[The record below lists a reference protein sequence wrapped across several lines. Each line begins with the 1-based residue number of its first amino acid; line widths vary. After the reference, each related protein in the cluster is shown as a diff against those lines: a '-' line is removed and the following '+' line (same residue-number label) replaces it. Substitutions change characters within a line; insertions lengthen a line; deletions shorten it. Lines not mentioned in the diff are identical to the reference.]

1 MAARTAPKAP
11 QKIVTRK
18 LRPGGIRGVI
28 RDFFAAAAG
37 KVYYKAA
44 HQSDR
49 MSEVEDAGPNSHND
63 EIPVLRARSR
73 KAKANYAFFRQA
85 IRQVANNA
93 VGYGIRPVI
102 ADQELEK
109 LWNAWVAEADARGHF
124 DFYGLQWH
132 AVEAMVTDGEVL
144 LRLRDRLDGDM
155 VSGVPLQ
162 LQILEA
168 DHLPVGHNH
177 SELNGNYVLDGIE
190 RNAIDRIVRYHVL
203 PRHPLDWR
211 GRSSTSLTP
220 IPVPAEDICHLFVP
234 ERPTSERGI
243 PWGATIL
250 DSMEMF
256 SEYQL
261 AEVAKKSITSK
272 VTTFYTRPINEEAG
286 FGDEDGDPNFSKYE
300 MGAAVEVPEGYDV
313 KFAEM
318 PNTDPN
324 YEAYVRTV
332 LSEVGVAFGLCF
344 ELITLDFKN
353 ITDRSYRAIMLQVTK
368 FVESIVYHVI
378 CRLNRKVWMRFL
390 KNAAVAGVWK
400 PAAGKRIEDY
410 YAIEFM
416 MPPRGHVHPVQEIQA
431 LVEAIKAGLISR
443 QQAAAEMGVNTL
455 EIDLQNK
462 VDIDRGQLLGI
473 VYSVFSD
480 MVTAHHERNLAT
492 PANDNPGK
500 LPPDATEEISTDQQ
514 GSE

>member
-1 MAARTAPKAP
+1 MAARVATKPP
-11 QKIVTRK
+11 VFNRK
-18 LRPGGIRGVI
+18 LRRGGIRGVI
-28 RDFFAAAAG
+28 RDFFKAAAG
-37 KVYYKAA
+37 KSYYKAA
-44 HQSDR
+44 HQSER
-49 MSEVEDAGPNSHND
+49 MAAVEDVGPNTHND
-63 EIPVLRARSR
+63 EIPILRARSR
-73 KAKANYAFFRQA
+73 KAKANYSFYRQA
-85 IRQVANNA
+85 VRQVANNA

-102 ADQELEK
+102 ADPELEK
-109 LWNAWVAEADARGHF
+109 IWNAWVAEADARGHF

-144 LRLRDRLDGDM
+144 LRLRDRIDGDM

-168 DHLPVGHNH
+168 DHLPIGHTRQ
-177 SELNGNYVLDGIE
+177 EANGNYTLDGVERNGIE
-190 RNAIDRIVRYHVL
+190 RVVRYHIL
-203 PRHPLDWR
+203 PKHPLDWR
-211 GRSSTSLTP
+211 GSTTSLS
-220 IPVPAEDICHLFVP
+220 PVAVSADDICHLFVP
-234 ERPTSERGI
+234 ERPTSERGV

-250 DSMEMF
+250 DSMEML

-286 FGDEDGDPNFSKYE
+286 FGDEDGDPQFSKYE
-300 MGAAVEVPEGYDV
+300 IGAAVEVPEGYGV
-313 KFAEM
+313 EFAQM
-318 PNTDPN
+318 PPTDPN

-353 ITDRSYRAIMLQVTK
+353 ITDRSYRAIMLQVSK

-378 CRLNRKVWMRFL
+378 CRLNRKVWVRFL
-390 KNAAVAGVWK
+390 KNSAASGVWK

-410 YAIEFM
+410 FTVEFM

-443 QQAAAEMGVNTL
+443 QQAAAEMGVNVL
-455 EIDLQNK
+455 EIDMQNK
-462 VDIDRGQLLGI
+462 ADIERGELMGI
-473 VYSVFSD
+473 VYSVFSE
-480 MVTAHHERNLAT
+480 MVAAHHERGV
-492 PANDNPGK
+492 PAS
-500 LPPDATEEISTDQQ
+500 PPQQPVVDDVQEEQRL
-514 GSE
+514 EEAA